1 VLGVNISLEQLLDR
15 FERSA
20 LEREVE
26 EELQF
31 HINMQ
36 AGDYERQ
43 GLTPE
48 EAFAKAALRFGDFAQ
63 IKTQCIRIGKQNGA
77 RTLAMRI
84 LFTSAFLLG
93 VLIRI
98 LSSEF
103 HLTRVGD
110 LLIMIAVFGG
120 LLLYAKRSGPS
131 VLKTERKPFQL
142 GLNKASESMP
152 VSFDDKGR
160 TPFER
165 VRAEDR

>member
-1 VLGVNISLEQLLDR
+1 VNISLEHLLDR

-31 HINMQ
+31 HIEMQ
-36 AGDYERQ
+36 ARDYERQ

-48 EAFAKAALRFGDFAQ
+48 EAFAKAALRFGDFGQ
-63 IKTQCIRIGKQNGA
+63 IKMQCMRIGKQNGA
-77 RTLAMRI
+77 RTVAMRI
-84 LFTSAFLLG
+84 LFTVAFLLG

-103 HLTRVGD
+103 HVTRVGD
-110 LLIMIAVFGG
+110 LLIMISVFGG
-120 LLLYAKRSGPS
+120 LLLYAKRSSPS
-131 VLKTERKPFQL
+131 VFRTGGKPFQL
-142 GLNKASESMP
+142 GLNKASDSMP
-152 VSFDDKGR
+152 LSFDDKGR

-165 VRAEDR
+165 ARADDQ

>member
-1 VLGVNISLEQLLDR
+1 MNNPLEQLLDR

-31 HINMQ
+31 HIEMQ
-36 AGDYERQ
+36 AEEYERQ

-48 EAFAKAALRFGDFAQ
+48 EAFARAAVRFGDFAQ

-84 LFTSAFLLG
+84 LFTLAFLLG

-103 HLTRVGD
+103 HVTRVGD
-110 LLIMIAVFGG
+110 LLMMIAVFGG
-120 LLLYAKRSGPS
+120 LLLYAKRRGPS
-131 VLKTERKPFQL
+131 VFRSGKTPFQL
-142 GLNKASESMP
+142 GLNNVSDSMP
-152 VSFDDKGR
+152 LSFDDKGR

-165 VRAEDR
+165 VKADDR

>member
-1 VLGVNISLEQLLDR
+1 MNISLEQLLDR

-120 LLLYAKRSGPS
+120 LLLYAKKSGPS

-142 GLNKASESMP
+142 GLNKASDSMP
-152 VSFDDKGR
+152 LSFDDKGR

-165 VRAEDR
+165 VRADDR

>member
-1 VLGVNISLEQLLDR
+1 MNISLEHLLDR
-15 FERSA
+15 LERSA

-26 EELQF
+26 DELQF

-36 AGDYERQ
+36 AVDYERQ

-48 EAFAKAALRFGDFAQ
+48 EAFAKAALRFGDFAK
-63 IKTQCIRIGKQNGA
+63 IKTQCMRIGKQNGA

-84 LFTSAFLLG
+84 LFTLAFLLG

-103 HLTRVGD
+103 HVTRVGD

-131 VLKTERKPFQL
+131 VLKTGRKPFQL
-142 GLNKASESMP
+142 ELNKGSDSMP
-152 VSFDDKGR
+152 LNFDDKGR

-165 VRAEDR
+165 VRADDR